1 MRRAIFFIFDSLTKF
16 FKWIEA
22 RFPEKIQVNQA
33 EYEALATNLANLRTA
48 YINQQ
53 ADIDALKA
61 AIKGLREAVG
71 MSGTMVKSEI
81 EKAYEKFVN
90 GV

>member
-1 MRRAIFFIFDSLTKF
+1 MRRAILFIFHSLTKF

-71 MSGTMVKSEI
+71 ISGTMVKSEI